1 MAVAATGFFDGVHLG
16 HRSVIET
23 LSKRSCELGEQSL
36 VVTFTLHPRVVL
48 QSDARELRLLS
59 SREEKLRTL
68 QSLGVDRIVEIPFT
82 PDFHS
87 MTTASYLDFLKREY
101 DVNEVV
107 LGYDNRIGSDL
118 ADPQKTA
125 ALAREKGMGALIA
138 PPLLFEGAPVS
149 STRIRKALSQG
160 LVEQANAM
168 LGGEYSLKGA
178 VVGGKMLGRT
188 IGFPTA
194 NLRLYDPLKLV
205 PRHGVYLSRVRVQDE
220 EYYAMT
226 NIAEVIETHI
236 FDFSRDIY
244 GLDIKVSLL
253 RRLRDEMSFAGVEE
267 LKNQLQ
273 NDEICAKK
281 IIFER

>member
-1 MAVAATGFFDGVHLG
+1 
-16 HRSVIET
+16 
-23 LSKRSCELGEQSL
+23 
-36 VVTFTLHPRVVL
+36 
-48 QSDARELRLLS
+48 
-59 SREEKLRTL
+59 
-68 QSLGVDRIVEIPFT
+68 
-82 PDFHS
+82 
-87 MTTASYLDFLKREY
+87 
-101 DVNEVV
+101 
-107 LGYDNRIGSDL
+107 
-118 ADPQKTA
+118 
-125 ALAREKGMGALIA
+125 
-138 PPLLFEGAPVS
+138 
-149 STRIRKALSQG
+149 
-160 LVEQANAM
+160 
-168 LGGEYSLKGA
+168 
-178 VVGGKMLGRT
+178 MLGRT

-194 NLRLYDPLKLV
+194 NMRLYDPLKLV

-226 NIAEVIETHI
+226 NIADVIETHI